1 MFQQENIQ
9 PGKPFSINDYDQAL
23 FLIARNRL
31 LAEDAADAVQETKTR
46 FLIAVQENR
55 PVPHAKAFLIG
66 ILRNVIN
73 ETLRQKNRNLPQAG
87 EPIDPEN
94 QIEQTIMDV
103 EQTRLVRK
111 SFAEMAADEQELL
124 KLQIIEEKS
133 FATLERMLGVP
144 HANLHRKFKKC
155 LTKFA
160 RILKKNGI
168 NPFIPTLL

>member
-1 MFQQENIQ
+1 MFNQINFQ
-9 PGKPFSINDYDQAL
+9 PGKPFSLNDYDQAL
-23 FLIARNRL
+23 LIIARHRL
-31 LAEDAADAVQETKTR
+31 TREDAADAVQETKIR
-46 FLIAVQENR
+46 FLIALQENR
-55 PVPHAKAFLIG
+55 IITNEKSFLIG

-73 ETLRQKNRNLPQAG
+73 EILRQNRRTVPQDD
-87 EPIDPEN
+87 DPPVIER
-94 QIEQTIMDV
+94 IEQTLIEE
-103 EQTRLVRK
+103 EQTRLVRQ
-111 SFAEMAADEQELL
+111 SLAEMTPEEQELL

-168 NPFIPTLL
+168 NPFILTLL